1 MKRSKHTVLGFFPN
15 YLYNFHY
22 TQIRKKSIKNF
33 LKEWRIILMKIES
46 LTTDTFNETI
56 ESATNTIIID
66 FYADWCVP
74 CKMITPILE
83 EFAAEKGDAVS
94 IYKVNID
101 ENPELAS
108 QFSVMTIPNLISF
121 KDGKLYKTV
130 IGVQPKSAIQDL
142 ME

>member
-1 MKRSKHTVLGFFPN
+1 
-15 YLYNFHY
+15 
-22 TQIRKKSIKNF
+22 
-33 LKEWRIILMKIES
+33 MKIES